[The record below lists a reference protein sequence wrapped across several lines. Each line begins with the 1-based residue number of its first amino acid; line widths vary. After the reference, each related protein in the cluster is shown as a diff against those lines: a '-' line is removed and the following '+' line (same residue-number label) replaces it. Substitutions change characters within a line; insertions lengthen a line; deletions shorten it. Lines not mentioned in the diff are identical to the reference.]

1 VGGEGDT
8 NSNKLKAQ
16 DLAANYPSL
25 DFLLQALDAEG
36 IELPER

>member
-25 DFLLQALDAEG
+25 DLLLQALDAEG